1 MRSVKKK
8 SEATSASKR
17 SKRTAKTNK
26 QKSQKDAAS
35 DQDNLE
41 IVALEPRIMLDAAG
55 TATFHEGLADTA
67 IDVDLNGDARSLQEA
82 LTEKVADL
90 DLALAT
96 ITNQQEETQAED
108 NRRNSVLRVSA
119 DTIDDSILLPS
130 LGNSEENFQ
139 NLSFTGT
146 TTGGAIQQVESGDVI
161 SSVDGEVFSEALSQA
176 SFSTVVAPELLD
188 VQPTSDNDIFV
199 IDKTIVGYESLLES
213 LPENANII
221 FIEPGENGLE
231 TILDG
236 LSGQSEISALHIFAH
251 GDAGILSLGDVVLT
265 NETIQ
270 GEYAAELAMLGSFL
284 SESGDLLIYGC
295 NFAEGETGQLA
306 VEQLALITG
315 ADIAASDDL
324 TGNAALG
331 GDWILESTTG
341 AIEAKQV
348 NAVSFDGLLLLE
360 PSDITVPVDD
370 PATTGVDERAE
381 QVANTIFGPGVTVN
395 TASISGGDEQVALFS
410 GAQDPSTDGF
420 LNFDEG
426 VISVSYTHLT
436 LPTKA

>member
-82 LTEKVADL
+82 LTEKVAEL

-119 DTIDDSILLPS
+119 DTIDDSVLLPS

-176 SFSTVVAPELLD
+176 SFSTA
-188 VQPTSDNDIFV
+188 
-199 IDKTIVGYESLLES
+199 
-213 LPENANII
+213 
-221 FIEPGENGLE
+221 
-231 TILDG
+231 
-236 LSGQSEISALHIFAH
+236 
-251 GDAGILSLGDVVLT
+251 
-265 NETIQ
+265 
-270 GEYAAELAMLGSFL
+270 
-284 SESGDLLIYGC
+284 
-295 NFAEGETGQLA
+295 
-306 VEQLALITG
+306 
-315 ADIAASDDL
+315 
-324 TGNAALG
+324 
-331 GDWILESTTG
+331 
-341 AIEAKQV
+341 
-348 NAVSFDGLLLLE
+348 
-360 PSDITVPVDD
+360 
-370 PATTGVDERAE
+370 
-381 QVANTIFGPGVTVN
+381 
-395 TASISGGDEQVALFS
+395 
-410 GAQDPSTDGF
+410 
-420 LNFDEG
+420 
-426 VISVSYTHLT
+426 VSYTHLT